1 MTRLF
6 NIFGEIKSVYIHKTP
21 CSQLPEKENYKYFKQ
36 FDEIKGF
43 KVAYIVFN
51 KKWFLSPEISSKN
64 FSLYLK
70 IGLIRARARTHTHTI
85 TFNSYVSN
93 KKKKGKSQVDLKYNF
108 Q

>member
-51 KKWFLSPEISSKN
+51 KKCIPKILECDEVLFLPENSLSFGIQSK
-64 FSLYLK
+64 FTYYL
-70 IGLIRARARTHTHTI
+70 
-85 TFNSYVSN
+85 
-93 KKKKGKSQVDLKYNF
+93 
-108 Q
+108 